1 MEEEI
6 LVHHGILNMKWGIRR
21 FQNKDGSLTEAGK
34 KRYRKNNPGNEEE
47 RLVKS
52 KRRVDTVSGY
62 IRTANSS
69 IQQTNKRIQNVKAN
83 NQQEAET
90 KENVKKIAGIS
101 SEYDS
106 AINRISKRREKQ
118 LGSEIA
124 KEAKTLSD
132 EELKKRVN
140 RMNMEQQY
148 RNLKKSDIDAGADIV
163 YNRRMERAKDIVDL
177 ASPLIVGVIVPVL
190 LKKMSK

>member
-1 MEEEI
+1 MEEI
-6 LVHHGILNMKWGIRR
+6 LVHHGILGMKWGVRR
-21 FQNKDGSLTEAGK
+21 YQNPDGTLTAAGK
-34 KRYRKNNPGNEEE
+34 RRYKRNEENEEE

-52 KRRVDTVSGY
+52 KRRIDTVSSY
-62 IRTANSS
+62 IKTANTS
-69 IQQTNKRIQNVKAN
+69 IQQTNKRIKDVKAN
-83 NQQEAET
+83 NQQEAKT

-163 YNRRMERAKDIVDL
+163 YSRRMERAKDIVDL
-177 ASPLIVGVIVPVL
+177 ASPLIVGVIIPVI